1 MEELGDE
8 KREGSVAKKAFMV
21 LSLLG
26 LVALAVKEFPAVVR
40 EIKILR
46 MGSAPQG
53 PAWHQRAGGG

>member
-1 MEELGDE
+1 
-8 KREGSVAKKAFMV
+8 VAKKIFMV

-26 LVALAVKEFPAVVR
+26 LAALAVKEFPAVVR

>member
-8 KREGSVAKKAFMV
+8 KREGGVAKKILMV

-26 LVALAVKEFPAVVR
+26 LGALAVKEFPAMMR

-46 MGSAPQG
+46 MGKAPQG